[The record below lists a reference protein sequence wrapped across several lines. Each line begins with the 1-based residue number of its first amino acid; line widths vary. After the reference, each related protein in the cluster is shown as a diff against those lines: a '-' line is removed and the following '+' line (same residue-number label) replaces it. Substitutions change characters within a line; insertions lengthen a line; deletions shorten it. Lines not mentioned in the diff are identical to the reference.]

1 MKVTG
6 GVLIVTG
13 SDAIDSNGN
22 STISGGYV
30 ITYGNENIDI
40 NGNFLVNG
48 GTLMGAE
55 PAGNMTKAMSTS
67 STQVGMFI
75 KSSATVAT

>member
-1 MKVTG
+1 MKCWKNILFAILQNVKVDVVKTGMQVPQWKNGSLKVTG

-22 STISGGYV
+22 FTISGGYV

-40 NGNFLVNG
+40 NRNYMVN
-48 GTLMGAE
+48 
-55 PAGNMTKAMSTS
+55 S
-67 STQVGMFI
+67 
-75 KSSATVAT
+75 